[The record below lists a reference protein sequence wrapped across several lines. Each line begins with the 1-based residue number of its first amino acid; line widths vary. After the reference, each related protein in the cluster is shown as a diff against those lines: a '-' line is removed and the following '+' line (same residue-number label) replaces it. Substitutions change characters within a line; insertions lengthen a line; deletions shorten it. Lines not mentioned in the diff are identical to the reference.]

1 MTEQIQ
7 EKMRT
12 RNPLTEI
19 VHAGEEIRNP
29 YGSVTTPI
37 VQTVNFYFES
47 TTELAE
53 YYQEKKGLSDLE
65 KERYP
70 RFKYGRTG
78 NPTQQTVEKKL
89 AVLEGGEAALLT
101 SSGMSAVTVALLDLL
116 SSGDHLI
123 IVGDPYFHIKEF
135 VDKYLTK
142 WGIGTSYVPINDFDV
157 LEQAVMPNTK
167 VIFAETPT
175 NPHLRV
181 IDLARSVAF
190 CKERGLYF
198 IVDSTFATPYNMRPL
213 DYGADL
219 VIHSATKFM
228 SGHNDVIAGALVGR
242 AKDIIRMRESLEI
255 MGGTIQP
262 TIAYWVTRGLK
273 TMGLRMDRHNETA
286 MRVANFLEQHPK
298 VQKVYFP
305 GLSSHP
311 DYEIA
316 KNQMKGFGG
325 VVTFEVETLQQ
336 ARDLVDAMSIPKIA
350 SSLGGVESLISVT
363 AMSAMAYYFM
373 TQEERQERAIPEGM
387 IRFSIGIEDPD
398 DIISDLAQALE
409 RI

>member
-1 MTEQIQ
+1 MTKQSKELL
-7 EKMRT
+7 R
-12 RNPLTEI
+12 RNPHTDI

-37 VQTVNFYFES
+37 VQAVNFYFHD
-47 TTELAE
+47 TAELEE
-53 YYQEKKGLSDLE
+53 YYKEKKDLTELE

-78 NPTQQTVEKKL
+78 NPTQQTAEKKL
-89 AVLEGGEAALLT
+89 AALEGGEAALLT

-116 SSGDHLI
+116 SAGDHLI

-135 VDKYLTK
+135 VDRYLSR
-142 WGIGTSYVPINDFDV
+142 WGIAAAYVPINDFAA
-157 LEQAVMPNTK
+157 LERAVQPNTK
-167 VIFAETPT
+167 VVFAETPT

-181 IDLARSVAF
+181 IDLARSAAF
-190 CKERGLYF
+190 CKERGLFY

-228 SGHNDVIAGALVGR
+228 SGHNDVIAGAVIGR
-242 AKDIIRMRESLEI
+242 ASDIVRIRESLEI

-262 TIAYWVTRGLK
+262 MIAYWVLRGLK
-273 TMGLRMDRHNETA
+273 TMGLRMDRHNDTSQ
-286 MRVANFLEQHPK
+286 RVAEFLQEHPK
-298 VQKVYFP
+298 VKAVYFP
-305 GLSSHP
+305 GLPSHP
-311 DYEIA
+311 DYDIA
-316 KNQMKGFGG
+316 KAQMRGFGG

-336 ARDLVDAMSIPKIA
+336 ARTVVDAMRIPKIA

-373 TQEERQERAIPEGM
+373 TPEQRLERAIPEGM
-387 IRFSIGIEDPD
+387 IRFSIGIEDPE
-398 DIISDLAQALE
+398 DILADLSQALDQ
-409 RI
+409 I

>member
-1 MTEQIQ
+1 MTRQIQ
-7 EKMRT
+7 EKGAVRK
-12 RNPLTEI
+12 PLTEI

-29 YGSVTTPI
+29 YGSITTPI
-37 VQTVNFYFES
+37 VQTVNFYFHS

-53 YYQEKKGLSDLE
+53 YYQEKKGLSNAE

-89 AVLEGGEAALLT
+89 AALEGGEAALLT
-101 SSGMSAVTVALLDLL
+101 ASGMSAVSVALLDLL
-116 SSGDHLI
+116 SAGDHLV

-135 VDKYLTK
+135 ADKYLTK
-142 WGIGTSYVPINDFDV
+142 WGIGTTYVQINDFAA
-157 LEQAVMPNTK
+157 LEDAVGPNTK

-181 IDLARSVAF
+181 IDLDRTVAF
-190 CKERGLYF
+190 CKERNLYF
-198 IVDSTFATPYNMRPL
+198 IVDSTFATPYNLRPL

-242 AKDIIRMRESLEI
+242 ADDIVRMRESLEI

-262 TIAYWVTRGLK
+262 TIAYWVARGLK
-273 TMGLRMDRHNETA
+273 TMGLRMDRHNDTA
-286 MRVANFLEQHPK
+286 QRVAEFLEQHPK
-298 VQKVYFP
+298 VQRVYFP
-305 GLSSHP
+305 GLTSHP
-311 DYEIA
+311 DHEIA
-316 KNQMKGFGG
+316 TLQMKGFGG
-325 VVTFEVETLQQ
+325 VVTFEVGTLKQ
-336 ARDLVDAMSIPKIA
+336 ARDLVDAMTIPKIA

-373 TQEERQERAIPEGM
+373 TPEERAERAIPEGM

-398 DIISDLAQALE
+398 DLIDDLAQALA